1 MHRCSG
7 KDEAD
12 DPQERAGLVS
22 DRLLVPWT
30 SAKSMN
36 EKSKNIPVC
45 RLLLAI
51 PDGYVV
57 VNSACCRRSSFSFV
71 TVRQVEW
78 HAEALPKDVW

>member
-1 MHRCSG
+1 MHRCRG

-36 EKSKNIPVC
+36 EKSSC
-45 RLLLAI
+45 SLYQT
-51 PDGYVV
+51 D
-57 VNSACCRRSSFSFV
+57 
-71 TVRQVEW
+71 T
-78 HAEALPKDVW
+78 